1 VTHALLLLLAVA
13 LVPQREVRVE
23 AELTPATVRAGERAV
38 LAITVTTP
46 GATPQLRL
54 PRLPPGLEVVA
65 TQDFTDLRLSM
76 PGGRRRTLRRDVV
89 ILAGAAGTYEIA
101 PIEAVVEGVTYRT
114 ASLVLVVSPGLGGG
128 LRAPEFAGP
137 DAEVIFRAGIS
148 PDTVYV
154 GQQATLRAEAQFD
167 ADLRHRL
174 RRAPEYLPP
183 VPSGFW
189 LLELP
194 TPPFERRVEGG
205 RLYEVQGFRRAY
217 FALTPGRHTLPP
229 ARLQYEVRRGFLYP
243 SEAIELTSDS
253 LELVVLP
260 LPETDR
266 PASFTGAVGRFR
278 VRAHVQPETLAAG
291 EAATLRVEVE
301 GIGNVKALPPP
312 RLAALQDVDVLPP
325 TEQSSFRSGTSW
337 IGGTKT
343 FTWVIV
349 PQREGRVELPIE
361 YGYFDPLVREYAVA
375 GTAPVVLEVGP
386 GPGAAAVVDPARI
399 RPLRAHPGSARRIGW
414 VRSPMFAA
422 LQALPLALLAGV
434 VLVRRRR
441 APARP
446 GARALRRHREAVL
459 ERLLATAGV
468 PSASFFRDLEGA
480 IREWLALYLD
490 DDRLARAEPGEVERI
505 LAGRGVT
512 DPVAAELAETLLR
525 LERAP
530 YEPVLPGEAERR
542 ALVGRA
548 ARLLA
553 AVEAAVRPRATR
565 SWPPPV
571 LLLLLLPA
579 GAARA
584 EPPVQPAADAP
595 FATGVAAFA
604 AGDYPAAIAA
614 FEEHVALH
622 PLAVG
627 SWYNLG
633 NASFMAGHRGGAVWA
648 WARALRLDPRDGAA
662 RHNLAVAGVSDRL
675 VAAVTPWLPATTDEL
690 LLLLSLC
697 WLIGGSLG
705 VAAAFLPRRR
715 RLLLPPALVA
725 GLAALVLLASLGSTL
740 RAPPAIVTATAAT
753 LLSAPARGAE
763 VIRPLEP
770 GAAVR
775 VVARH
780 QDWLRVRTFAGVEGW
795 IRRNELGEL

>member
-1 VTHALLLLLAVA
+1 
-13 LVPQREVRVE
+13 
-23 AELTPATVRAGERAV
+23 
-38 LAITVTTP
+38 
-46 GATPQLRL
+46 
-54 PRLPPGLEVVA
+54 
-65 TQDFTDLRLSM
+65 M

-114 ASLVLVVSPGLGGG
+114 GPLVLVVSPALGGG

-154 GQQATLRAEAQFD
+154 GQQATLRAEAQFE

-194 TPPFERRVEGG
+194 TPPFERRIEGG

-217 FALTPGRHTLPP
+217 FALTPGRHMLPP

-243 SEAIELTSDS
+243 SEAIELSSDS
-253 LELVVLP
+253 LALVVLP
-260 LPETDR
+260 LPEADR
-266 PASFTGAVGRFR
+266 PESFTGAVGRFR
-278 VRAHVQPETLAAG
+278 VRAHVQPQTLAAG

-312 RLAALQDVDVLPP
+312 NLPVLQDVDVLPP

-343 FTWVIV
+343 FTWIIV
-349 PQREGRVELPIE
+349 PQREGRLELPIE

-375 GTAPVVLEVGP
+375 GTAPLVLEVGP
-386 GPGAAAVVDPARI
+386 GSDATAVVDPARI
-399 RPLRAHPGSARRIGW
+399 RPLRGHPGGGRRMAWI
-414 VRSPMFAA
+414 RSPAFAA
-422 LQALPLALLAGV
+422 LQALPVALLAGV
-434 VLVRRRR
+434 LLVRRQR
-441 APARP
+441 APVRP
-446 GARALRRHREAVL
+446 GARALRRRRDAVL
-459 ERLLATAGV
+459 ERLLAPAGV
-468 PSASFFRDLEGA
+468 SSAAFFRDLAGA
-480 IREWLALYLD
+480 VREWLALYLE
-490 DDRLARAEPGEVERI
+490 DDRLARAGPGEVGRI
-505 LAGRGVT
+505 LAKRGV
-512 DPVAAELAETLLR
+512 PEAVAAELGETLLR

-530 YEPVLPGEAERR
+530 YEPTLPGEAERR
-542 ALVGRA
+542 VLVGRS
-548 ARLLA
+548 ARLLS
-553 AVEAAVRPRATR
+553 AVELAVRPRAAR
-565 SWPPPV
+565 SWPLP
-571 LLLLLLPA
+571 LLLLLLWPVRPA
-579 GAARA
+579 SADPAIPA
-584 EPPVQPAADAP
+584 EPDAP
-595 FATGVAAFA
+595 FEAGVAAFA
-604 AGDYPAAIAA
+604 AGDYQSAMTA
-614 FEEHVALH
+614 FERHVALQ
-622 PLAVG
+622 PLAAG
-627 SWYNLG
+627 AWYNLG

-675 VAAVTPWLPATTDEL
+675 VASVTPWLPVTTDEL

-715 RLLLPPALVA
+715 RMLLPPALVA
-725 GLAALVLLASLGSTL
+725 GLATLVLLASLGSTL
-740 RAPPAIVTATAAT
+740 RAPPAIVTAATANLVA
-753 LLSAPARGAE
+753 APARGAE

-770 GAAVR
+770 CAAVR
-775 VVARH
+775 VVARR
-780 QDWLRVRTFAGVEGW
+780 QDWLRVRAFTGVEGW
-795 IRRNELGEL
+795 IRRGDLGEL